1 MNENL
6 RKVTTI
12 VVTALVFLAGCATFA
27 LYYGALLSSLGGMI
41 TFETVF

>member
-12 VVTALVFLAGCATFA
+12 VVPALVFLAACATFA
-27 LYYGALLSSLGGMI
+27 LYYGTLLSGLGGMI
-41 TFETVF
+41 TYDPFF